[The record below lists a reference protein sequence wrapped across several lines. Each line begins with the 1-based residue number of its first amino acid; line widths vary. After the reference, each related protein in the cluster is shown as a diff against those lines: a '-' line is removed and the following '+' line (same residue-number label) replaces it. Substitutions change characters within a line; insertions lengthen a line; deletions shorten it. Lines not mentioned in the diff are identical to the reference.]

1 MKPPVIVVDTNVIV
15 SAVITGQSQSPTCL
29 ILDGML
35 AGRFTFLLSTELLSE
50 YRRVLFR
57 PKIQKLHGLNEGEVD
72 AILTEIA
79 VNGVMRETPKISRR
93 APDKGDDHLWALISI
108 QPGTML
114 VTGDKLLIENPP
126 DSATVISP
134 RAFIELLAA

>member
-15 SAVITGQSQSPTCL
+15 SALITGQPQSPTCL

-35 AGRFTFLLSTELLSE
+35 AGRFTFLLSAELLSE

-57 PKIQKLHGLNEGEVD
+57 PKIQKLHGLDEGEVD
-72 AILTEIA
+72 AILTEIV
-79 VNGVMRETPKISRR
+79 VNGIMRETAKKSRR
-93 APDKGDDHLWALISI
+93 APEKGDDHLWALISI
-108 QPGTML
+108 QPGTLL

-126 DSATVISP
+126 DFTTVLSP
-134 RAFIELLAA
+134 RAFIELLEA